1 MIDVPHIA
9 RRRLH
14 RFLGRRSGACR
25 ALDARDAH
33 EEEHAHREVSD
44 FRGQLVGRR
53 ETLDDDTEL
62 VRFGL
67 LHGLELLQHAVLAKH
82 VEVKLVLLLAEPFG
96 DRGLAPFDR
105 SIDVAHDVRIA
116 QADETHADLVPTGKL
131 RAGINLGNG
140 VIATRDPATGN
151 PRGIAVNIAW
161 ELGRRLDVPV
171 EYVVF
176 EQARNAVDAMQAGAI
191 DVVFVAIEPVRA
203 AVIDFTAPYA
213 EIAGTYAVPPGSKIR
228 TMDEI
233 DRTGVRISVV
243 ARSNYDLFL
252 TRTLK
257 NAQLVRANT
266 TQGSADEFIAGKVD
280 ALAGVKQRV
289 DDAVA
294 RTPGAR
300 VLDGRFMA
308 TAPI

>member
-1 MIDVPHIA
+1 MTRCAALAALCFLAACASSPPAPPIPTAAA
-9 RRRLH
+9 R
-14 RFLGRRSGACR
+14 
-25 ALDARDAH
+25 
-33 EEEHAHREVSD
+33 
-44 FRGQLVGRR
+44 
-53 ETLDDDTEL
+53 
-62 VRFGL
+62 
-67 LHGLELLQHAVLAKH
+67 
-82 VEVKLVLLLAEPFG
+82 AE
-96 DRGLAPFDR
+96 
-105 SIDVAHDVRIA
+105 
-116 QADETHADLVPTGKL
+116 LVPTGKL

-140 VIATRDPATGN
+140 VIATRDLATGN
-151 PRGIAVNIAW
+151 PRGIAVNIAR
-161 ELGRRLDVPV
+161 ELGLRLAVPV

-203 AVIDFTAPYA
+203 AIIDFTAPYA
-213 EIAGTYAVPPGSKIR
+213 EIAGTYAVPPGSEIR

-266 TQGSADEFIAGKVD
+266 TQGSADEFVAGKVD

-294 RTPGAR
+294 RLPGAR
-300 VLDGRFMA
+300 ALDGRFMSIRQAIGMSKGRPAGLAYLKDFVEDVKASGLVAREIEQAGLRDA
-308 TAPI
+308 TVAAPAQ